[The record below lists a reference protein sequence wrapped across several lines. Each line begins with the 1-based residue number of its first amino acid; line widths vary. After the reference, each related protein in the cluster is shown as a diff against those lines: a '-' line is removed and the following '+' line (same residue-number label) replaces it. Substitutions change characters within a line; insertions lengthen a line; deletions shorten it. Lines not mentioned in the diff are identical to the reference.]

1 MSVVAHLS
9 VRSQGEGAEGAEDQ
23 TVHRKHWKRV
33 AIASDSNVVLA
44 IGRACQMTQLRS
56 QGPDRQTQVLK
67 TIHEGDDH

>member
-44 IGRACQMTQLRS
+44 MERACQMTQLRS
-56 QGPDRQTQVLK
+56 R
-67 TIHEGDDH
+67 